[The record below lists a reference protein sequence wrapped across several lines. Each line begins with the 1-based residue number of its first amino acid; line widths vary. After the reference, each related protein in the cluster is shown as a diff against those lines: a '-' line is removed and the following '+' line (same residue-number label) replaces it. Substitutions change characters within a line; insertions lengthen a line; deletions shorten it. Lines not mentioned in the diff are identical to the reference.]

1 MPLNRRMIAVPHSG
15 LVSEIW
21 QQVLATSALEWFGTV
36 TGLVAVGLSVRQHRA
51 AWPLFIA
58 CYAAYVWLSA
68 DAGLIAAA
76 AMNGVF
82 ILLSIEGWRS
92 WKPSEGDEAFSVRVG
107 SVGIWVSAT
116 GAWVGT
122 TAAIAIVLLISGKTE
137 APLLD
142 ATATAA
148 GFVAQWLLTRKLVAT
163 WAFWVV
169 SDVAFM
175 VLYGRA
181 GYGLTVGLFAVFVG
195 LALHGAYT
203 WSRAKTEEA

>member
-1 MPLNRRMIAVPHSG
+1 MPHCR
-15 LVSEIW
+15 LVSALW
-21 QQVLATSALEWFGTV
+21 QQVVATSALEWFGTL

-68 DAGLIAAA
+68 DAGLLAAA

-82 ILLSIEGWRS
+82 IVLSIEGWRS
-92 WKPSEGDEAFSVRVG
+92 WKAGEDEQAFYVRPG
-107 SVGIWVSAT
+107 SLRTWVSAT
-116 GAWVGT
+116 AAWVGA
-122 TAAIAIVLLISGKTE
+122 TAAIAILLLVSGSTE
-137 APLLD
+137 APVLD

-163 WAFWVV
+163 WAFWLI

-181 GYGLTVGLFAVFVG
+181 GYGLTVGLFGVFVV

-203 WSRAKTEEA
+203 WSRSRTEDA

>member
-1 MPLNRRMIAVPHSG
+1 MSAL
-15 LVSEIW
+15 W
-21 QQVLATSALEWFGTV
+21 QQVIATSALEWFGTL
-36 TGLVAVGLSVRQHRA
+36 TGLVAVALSVRQHRL

-58 CYAAYVWLSA
+58 CYAAYVWLSV

-82 ILLSIEGWRS
+82 IILSIEGWRS
-92 WKPSEGDEAFSVRVG
+92 WKAGEADEDQAFRVRPG
-107 SVGIWVSAT
+107 SVGTWVSAT
-116 GAWVGT
+116 AAWVGA
-122 TAAIAIVLLISGKTE
+122 TAAISIVLLVSGKTE
-137 APLLD
+137 SPVLD

-163 WAFWVV
+163 WAFWLL
-169 SDVAFM
+169 SDIAFM

-203 WSRAKTEEA
+203 WTRTTQEDA

>member
-1 MPLNRRMIAVPHSG
+1 MSAL
-15 LVSEIW
+15 W
-21 QQVLATSALEWFGTV
+21 QQVLATSALEWFGTA

-68 DAGLIAAA
+68 DAGLVAAA

-82 ILLSIEGWRS
+82 IILSIEGWRS
-92 WKPSEGDEAFSVRVG
+92 WKAGEDDEAFCVRPG
-107 SVGIWVSAT
+107 SVGIWVTAT
-116 GAWVGT
+116 AAWIGV
-122 TAAIAIVLLISGKTE
+122 TAAIAIVLLVSGKTE

-148 GFVAQWLLTRKLVAT
+148 GFVAQWLLTRKQVAT
-163 WAFWVV
+163 WAFWLI

-181 GYGLTVGLFAVFVG
+181 GYSLTVGLFAVFVV

-203 WSRAKTEEA
+203 WSRANTEDA

>member
-1 MPLNRRMIAVPHSG
+1 MSAL
-15 LVSEIW
+15 W

-36 TGLVAVGLSVRQHRA
+36 TGLVAVGLSIRQHRL

-68 DAGLIAAA
+68 DAGLVAAA

-82 ILLSIEGWRS
+82 IVLSIEGWRS
-92 WKPSEGDEAFSVRVG
+92 WKPGEDEEAFHVRPG
-107 SVGIWVSAT
+107 SLGVWVSAT
-116 GAWVGT
+116 GAWVGV
-122 TAAIAIVLLISGKTE
+122 TAAIAILLLVSGKSE
-137 APLLD
+137 APFLD

-148 GFVAQWLLTRKLVAT
+148 GFVAQWLLTRKRAVT
-163 WAFWVV
+163 WAFWLI

-203 WSRAKTEEA
+203 WSRASSESP

>member
-1 MPLNRRMIAVPHSG
+1 MSAL
-15 LVSEIW
+15 W
-21 QQVLATSALEWFGTV
+21 QQVVATSALEWFGTV
-36 TGLVAVGLSVRQHRA
+36 TGLAAVGLSVRQHRL

-68 DAGLIAAA
+68 SAGLAAAA

-82 ILLSIEGWRS
+82 IVLSIVGWRS
-92 WKPSEGDEAFSVRVG
+92 WKPGEDEDAFSVTPG
-107 SVGIWVSAT
+107 SLGTWARATAAWLGAT
-116 GAWVGT
+116 GAI
-122 TAAIAIVLLISGKTE
+122 AALLMVAGKTE

-148 GFVAQWLLTRKLVAT
+148 GFVAQWLLTRKLAAT
-163 WAFWVV
+163 WAFWLI

-181 GYGLTVGLFAVFVG
+181 GYGLTVGLFGVFVG

-203 WSRAKTEEA
+203 WSRGGNEDA

>member
-1 MPLNRRMIAVPHSG
+1 MSAL
-15 LVSEIW
+15 W
-21 QQVLATSALEWFGTV
+21 QQVLATSALEWFGTA
-36 TGLVAVGLSVRQHRA
+36 TGLVAVGLSVRQHRL

-82 ILLSIEGWRS
+82 IVLSIEGWRS
-92 WKPSEGDEAFSVRVG
+92 WKAGEQDETLRVRAG
-107 SVGIWVSAT
+107 SVGVWVTAT
-116 GAWVGT
+116 AAWIGA
-122 TAAIAIVLLISGKTE
+122 TAAISILLLVSGKSE
-137 APLLD
+137 APVLD

-163 WAFWVV
+163 WAFWLI
-169 SDVAFM
+169 SDVAFIL
-175 VLYGRA
+175 LYGRA
-181 GYGLTVGLFAVFVG
+181 GYSLTVGLFGVFIA

-203 WSRAKTEEA
+203 WRQAATEPA

>member
-1 MPLNRRMIAVPHSG
+1 MSAL
-15 LVSEIW
+15 W
-21 QQVLATSALEWFGTV
+21 QQVLATSALEWFGTL
-36 TGLVAVGLSVRQHRA
+36 TGLLAVGLSVRQHRL

-68 DAGLIAAA
+68 DAGLVAAA
-76 AMNGVF
+76 AMNAVF
-82 ILLSIEGWRS
+82 IVLSIEGWRS
-92 WKPSEGDEAFSVRVG
+92 WKAGEDDESFRVRPG
-107 SVGIWVSAT
+107 STGVWVTAAAVWI
-116 GAWVGT
+116 GA
-122 TAAIAIVLLISGKTE
+122 TAAISIVLLVSGRTE
-137 APLLD
+137 APVLD

-163 WAFWVV
+163 WAFWLI

-203 WSRAKTEEA
+203 WTRATQEAA

>member
-1 MPLNRRMIAVPHSG
+1 VPHCR
-15 LVSEIW
+15 LVSALW
-21 QQVLATSALEWFGTV
+21 QQVVATSALEWFGTL

-68 DAGLIAAA
+68 DAGLLAAA

-82 ILLSIEGWRS
+82 IVLSIEGWRS
-92 WKPSEGDEAFSVRVG
+92 WKAGEDEQAFCVRSG
-107 SVGIWVSAT
+107 SLRVWVSAT
-116 GAWVGT
+116 AAWVGA
-122 TAAIAIVLLISGKTE
+122 TAAIAILLRVSGSTE
-137 APLLD
+137 APMLD

-163 WAFWVV
+163 WAFWLI

-181 GYGLTVGLFAVFVG
+181 GYGLTVGLFGVFVV

-203 WSRAKTEEA
+203 WSRSRTEDA